1 MRTPDVLVLGGGG
14 ILGEA
19 WMSAL
24 LAGLG
29 ESGRFDA
36 RRCGS
41 YVGTSAGSIVA
52 ALLASGIEPGSRL
65 GRMPEQ
71 PATAEASD
79 PFVPT
84 GSEQASRAV
93 ASTAAVATGGMAWLA
108 LRASEPAGKLARRLV
123 LGRVPEGRRSLTQL
137 RREIERTGVSWDG
150 RLRISAVALSSGTR
164 VIFDG
169 SGEPEATV
177 AEAVEASCSIPG
189 VFRPVVLHGAHYV
202 DGGAWSPTNMDVA
215 EVKRGTSVLCLNPTG
230 AMQSTATGAFGAIAM
245 VSRTVA
251 GLEAAALR
259 RERASVR
266 VLSPDQAS
274 VEAMGGSLMDASN
287 REQVIRAG
295 LAQGRRLARR
305 PSEASVDG

>member
-24 LAGLG
+24 LEGLE
-29 ESGRFDA
+29 ESDRFDA
-36 RRCGS
+36 RSCDS
-41 YVGTSAGSIVA
+41 YIGTSAGSIVA
-52 ALLASGIEPGSRL
+52 ALLVSGIEPGSRL

-71 PATAEASD
+71 PATTEASD
-79 PFVPT
+79 VFVPT
-84 GSEQASRAV
+84 GAEPASHAV

-123 LGRVPEGRRSLTQL
+123 LGRVPDGRRSLAQL
-137 RREIERTGVSWDG
+137 RHEIERTGASWDG
-150 RLRISAVALSSGTR
+150 RLRISAVELSSGNR

-177 AEAVEASCSIPG
+177 GQAVEASCSIPG
-189 VFRPVVLHGAHYV
+189 VFRPVELNGARYV

-230 AMQSTATGAFGAIAM
+230 AMQSAATGALGRIAM
-245 VSRTVA
+245 VSRSIA

-259 RERASVR
+259 RGRAGVR
-266 VLSPDQAS
+266 VLSPDHACVQ
-274 VEAMGGSLMDASN
+274 AMGGNLMSATN
-287 REQVIRAG
+287 REEVIRAG
-295 LAQGRRLARR
+295 LAQGRRLARTVVAGNR
-305 PSEASVDG
+305 

>member
-24 LAGLG
+24 LAGLD
-29 ESGRFDA
+29 ESERFDA
-36 RRCGS
+36 RGCDS
-41 YVGTSAGSIVA
+41 YIGTSAGSIVA

-65 GRMPEQ
+65 GRMPQQ
-71 PATAEASD
+71 PATIESSD
-79 PFVPT
+79 VSVPD
-84 GSEQASRAV
+84 GAAQALHVV

-123 LGRVPEGRRSLTQL
+123 LSRVPRGRRSLAQL
-137 RREIERTGVSWDG
+137 GREIERTGASWDG
-150 RLRISAVALSSGTR
+150 RLRISAVELNSGNR

-177 AEAVEASCSIPG
+177 GQAVEASCAIPG
-189 VFRPVVLHGAHYV
+189 VFRPVMLSGARYV
-202 DGGAWSPTNMDVA
+202 DGGVWSPTNMDVA

-230 AMQSTATGAFGAIAM
+230 AMQSAATGAFGGVAM
-245 VSRTVA
+245 VSRTIA

-259 RERASVR
+259 RGRASVR
-266 VLSPDQAS
+266 VLSPDHACVQ
-274 VEAMGGSLMDASN
+274 AMGGNLMSATN
-287 REQVIRAG
+287 REEVIRAG
-295 LAQGRRLARR
+295 LAQGRRLAWTR
-305 PSEASVDG
+305 GGG